1 MNHHPIAIV
10 ISIKAIV
17 QSGQMGVK
25 LAVTGSSGTDKSTG
39 FSRDSKISTRNA
51 NGFTTG
57 TAGAYIWYDTDFVW
71 YDGNV
76 DWTIS
81 FIFRCI
87 IGQFGGRG
95 SRRSIFRVRNYRK
108 F

>member
-1 MNHHPIAIV
+1 
-10 ISIKAIV
+10 
-17 QSGQMGVK
+17 MGVK
-25 LAVTGSSGTDKSTG
+25 LAAMGSSGTDKSTG
-39 FSRDSKISTRNA
+39 FPRDSKISTRNA

-57 TAGAYIWYDTDFVW
+57 TAGAYIWYDTDFVR

-76 DWTIS
+76 DWTTS

-95 SRRSIFRVRNYRK
+95 SRRSIFRVRNCRK
-108 F
+108 L